1 MRTLEG
7 MYASGENEYKVRKFA
22 LNWYNKD
29 VLDDEDLI
37 TIDSWYSAETEENT
51 ENSNSDFEE
60 VTTDTESERK

>member
-7 MYASGENEYKVRKFA
+7 MYVSGENEYKVRKFA

-37 TIDSWYSAETEENT
+37 TIDSWYTTEAEETVT
-51 ENSNSDFEE
+51 ENVAGQEE
-60 VTTDTESERK
+60 GE

>member
-1 MRTLEG
+1 MLKKFVMRTLEG

-37 TIDSWYSAETEENT
+37 IIDSWYTTEAEETVTDNVTGQEEG
-51 ENSNSDFEE
+51 E
-60 VTTDTESERK
+60 

>member
-1 MRTLEG
+1 MLKKFVMRTLEV

-37 TIDSWYSAETEENT
+37 IIDNWYSVETEETVTDNVT
-51 ENSNSDFEE
+51 EQEE
-60 VTTDTESERK
+60 GE

>member
-1 MRTLEG
+1 MLKKFVMRTLEG

-37 TIDSWYSAETEENT
+37 TIDSWYTTEAEETVT
-51 ENSNSDFEE
+51 ENVTGQEE
-60 VTTDTESERK
+60 GE